1 LVAGGQGLAF
11 YAFDL
16 IWHDDRDLRR
26 QSLACLRQKICT
38 LMEAVMKTWPDPED
52 EHEEEPEP
60 KHEEE
65 EEPLRCMST
74 SRTGVKQFENFN
86 PP

>member
-1 LVAGGQGLAF
+1 
-11 YAFDL
+11 
-16 IWHDDRDLRR
+16 
-26 QSLACLRQKICT
+26 
-38 LMEAVMKTWPDPED
+38 MEAVMETWPDPED

-65 EEPLRCMST
+65 EEPLRCMHEPDQGKAVREFT
-74 SRTGVKQFENFN
+74 

>member
-1 LVAGGQGLAF
+1 MLGTPSPTPRLCV
-11 YAFDL
+11 
-16 IWHDDRDLRR
+16 
-26 QSLACLRQKICT
+26 RQKIGN

-65 EEPLRCMST
+65 EEPLRCMTNSG
-74 SRTGVKQFENFN
+74 TGGKQFENFN

>member
-1 LVAGGQGLAF
+1 MLGVNREPTPRTVSEA
-11 YAFDL
+11 
-16 IWHDDRDLRR
+16 
-26 QSLACLRQKICT
+26 KIGI
-38 LMEAVMKTWPDPED
+38 LMEAVTTTWPDDPED

-65 EEPLRCMST
+65 EEPLRCMSN
-74 SRTGVKQFENFN
+74 SGTGRKQFENFN

>member
-1 LVAGGQGLAF
+1 
-11 YAFDL
+11 
-16 IWHDDRDLRR
+16 
-26 QSLACLRQKICT
+26 
-38 LMEAVMKTWPDPED
+38 MEAVMKTWPDPED

-74 SRTGVKQFENFN
+74 SRTEVKQFENFN